1 VLDRVIVRRP
11 LERLIPWLHLQYTVD
26 PENPYLAVAMVEAE
40 QVPAAE
46 VEHDPLRVH
55 LPLALGT
62 FPGTVWEIKAPC
74 QPRVGFLDGYVTL
87 DFQDWHCHLCIGQ
100 SKAASPEVARHR
112 RTSRAE
118 LYRRLNPDLQP
129 TSWGFRMFNGG
140 GEQQIT
146 ILLPNPHLDDDQGY
160 APEPDWTRLYL
171 WNRLRRK
178 YLNLGPD
185 PTDQTAPR
193 FYHG

>member
-1 VLDRVIVRRP
+1 MTNGTSLPRGEIVQQMDGTYEIFP
-11 LERLIPWLHLQYTVD
+11 LSTDEDTLLAIIKDCVQEWQHIRLGPLIPG
-26 PENPYLAVAMVEAE
+26 A
-40 QVPAAE
+40 
-46 VEHDPLRVH
+46 
-55 LPLALGT
+55 
-62 FPGTVWEIKAPC
+62 VWEIKAPC

-100 SKAASPEVARHR
+100 QKAASPEVTRHR

-118 LYRRLNPDLQP
+118 LYRRLNPNLQP

-160 APEPDWTRLYL
+160 AQDPDWARLYL
-171 WNRLRRK
+171 WNRLRQK

-185 PTDQTAPR
+185 PMDQTAPR